1 MWYVAGGA
9 LSPRHD
15 RPAAGGF
22 SPRHFTLTLAGG
34 FFSVPLSADRSAP
47 PLTATLP
54 YGARTFLPV
63 KGRSPDALGRSRLY
77 HADVDGA
84 VWAAVRRTD
93 LRIYLVACTATR
105 KGKRVAC
112 ITEPFTAGSF
122 SITARAAASSAAFKI
137 TMPKV
142 VSSLVWVR
150 PARTTTPSS
159 PSFFR

>member
-34 FFSVPLSADRSAP
+34 IFSVPLSADHSAP

-63 KGRSPDALGRSRLY
+63 KGRSPDSLRRSRLY
-77 HADVDGA
+77 HVDVGGA

-93 LRIYLVACTATR
+93 LRISTCLAAR
-105 KGKRVAC
+105 RPGR
-112 ITEPFTAGSF
+112 G
-122 SITARAAASSAAFKI
+122 RAAPAS
-137 TMPKV
+137 
-142 VSSLVWVR
+142 R
-150 PARTTTPSS
+150 S
-159 PSFFR
+159 PSPQDRSP